1 MSGTPEIGRVLMN
14 AELELLDDDEV
25 LDGAQTVPMPIPGGG
40 AADLPRAERAVE
52 ELLSALGY
60 NSRSEGLSA
69 TPRRVARSLAELL
82 AARPYALTTF
92 PNEAAYDEMVVVR
105 DIPFHSLCE
114 HHLLPFFGVA
124 HVGYI
129 PGERIVGLSKLA
141 RVVEATGRRL
151 QVQERMTTQIA
162 TYLNEALVPGG
173 VAVVLDAEHLCM
185 TIRGVAKPGA
195 RTVTS
200 TLLGVFRD
208 SAQTRQEFMS
218 VCGISGRR
226 A

>member
-1 MSGTPEIGRVLMN
+1 MN
-14 AELELLDDDEV
+14 AELELLDDDEA
-25 LDGAQTVPMPIPGGG
+25 LEGGQTVPMPASG
-40 AADLPRAERAVE
+40 AGVADLPRAERAVE

-60 NSRSEGLSA
+60 STRSEGLSA

-82 AARPYALTTF
+82 TARPYALTTF
-92 PNEAAYDEMVVVR
+92 ANEEVYDEMVVVR

-141 RVVEATGRRL
+141 RVVEATARRL

-162 TYLNEALVPGG
+162 TYLNKALVPGG
-173 VAVVLDAEHLCM
+173 VAVVLEAEHLCM

-200 TLLGVFRD
+200 TLLGAFRD
-208 SAQTRQEFMS
+208 NAQTRQEFLS
-218 VCGISGRR
+218 VCSISGRP

>member
-1 MSGTPEIGRVLMN
+1 MSATPEMGRVSMN
-14 AELELLDDDEV
+14 AELELLDDDDA
-25 LDGAQTVPMPIPGGG
+25 LDGAQMVPMPVSG
-40 AADLPRAERAVE
+40 AGAVDLPRAERAVE
-52 ELLSALGY
+52 ELLDALGY
-60 NSRSEGLSA
+60 SVRSESLAA
-69 TPRRVARSLAELL
+69 TPRRVAKSLAELL
-82 AARPYALTTF
+82 TARPYAFTTF
-92 PNEAAYDEMVVVR
+92 PNEEDYDEMVVVR

-129 PGERIVGLSKLA
+129 PVERIVGLSKLA

-173 VAVVLDAEHLCM
+173 VAVVLEAEHLCM

-200 TLLGVFRD
+200 TLLGAFRD
-208 SAQTRQEFMS
+208 NAQTRQEFLS
-218 VCGISGRR
+218 VCGISGRP

>member
-1 MSGTPEIGRVLMN
+1 MSATPEMGRGSMN
-14 AELELLDDDEV
+14 AELELLDDDDA
-25 LDGAQTVPMPIPGGG
+25 LDGAQMVPMPVSG
-40 AADLPRAERAVE
+40 AGAVDLLRAERAVE
-52 ELLSALGY
+52 ELLDALGY
-60 NSRSEGLSA
+60 SVRSESLAA
-69 TPRRVARSLAELL
+69 TPRRVAKSLAELL
-82 AARPYALTTF
+82 TARPYAFTTF
-92 PNEAAYDEMVVVR
+92 PNEEDYDEMVVVR

-129 PGERIVGLSKLA
+129 PVERIVGLSKLA
-141 RVVEATGRRL
+141 RVVEATCRRL

-162 TYLNEALVPGG
+162 TYLNKALVPGG
-173 VAVVLDAEHLCM
+173 VAVVLEAEHLCM

-200 TLLGVFRD
+200 TLLGAFRD
-208 SAQTRQEFMS
+208 NAQTRQEFLS
-218 VCGISGRR
+218 VCGISGRP